1 VLRFVE
7 KALDLNEKNLKE
19 KKKLQ
24 RTATNTSK

>member
-19 KKKLQ
+19 KKLQ